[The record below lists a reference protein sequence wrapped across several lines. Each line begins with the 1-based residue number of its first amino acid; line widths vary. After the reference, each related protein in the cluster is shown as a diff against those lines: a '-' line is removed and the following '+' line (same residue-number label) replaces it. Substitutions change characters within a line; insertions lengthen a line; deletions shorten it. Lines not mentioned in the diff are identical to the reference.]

1 VATVFFV
8 LVVLRRSIEIDYISD
23 CLELWLHGV
32 ASLEDDHDVELSDVE
47 EVNET
52 LELILRQF
60 RAQHETLQGKSV
72 QEKLNSI
79 GLDDVISVYQGLALE
94 DTELQKCK
102 EDNEFFEIRLTLDVV
117 VLKSLNYR

>member
-1 VATVFFV
+1 MATVFFV

-23 CLELWLHGV
+23 CLELRLHGV
-32 ASLEDDHDVELSDVE
+32 ASLQDDHDVELSDVE

-72 QEKLNSI
+72 QEKLDSI
-79 GLDDVISVYQGLALE
+79 GLDDVISVYQGLALQ
-94 DTELQKCK
+94 DTELQECK
-102 EDNEFFEIRLTLDVV
+102 EDDEFFEIRLTLYVV
-117 VLKSLNYR
+117 VLKSLN